1 MQSEEEQYHQ
11 LSYYTLSHSSPDF
24 IHQHIVDAFAAQQA
38 NEETKPIKLAFA
50 LMGLY
55 LYLEKGYSGKAV
67 QQAHMQLGKT
77 RKPWPEFQLPRERG
91 KITVGDVLAAGPGAQ
106 RDAMIHAWC
115 TAVWQAYTASHAQV
129 RALVEKELFS
139 FSE

>member
-1 MQSEEEQYHQ
+1 MLSKEDKYHE

-50 LMGLY
+50 LIGLY
-55 LYLEKGYSGKAV
+55 LHLEKGYSGKQV
-67 QQAHMQLGKT
+67 QQAHMQLGKEH
-77 RKPWPEFQLPRERG
+77 KSWPEFSLPDYRG
-91 KITVGDVLAAGPGAQ
+91 DIAVDDVLAAEPGEQ

-115 TAVWQAYTASHAQV
+115 QAVWKAYAGSHVKVRVLAQ
-129 RALVEKELFS
+129 KELLS
-139 FSE
+139 FD